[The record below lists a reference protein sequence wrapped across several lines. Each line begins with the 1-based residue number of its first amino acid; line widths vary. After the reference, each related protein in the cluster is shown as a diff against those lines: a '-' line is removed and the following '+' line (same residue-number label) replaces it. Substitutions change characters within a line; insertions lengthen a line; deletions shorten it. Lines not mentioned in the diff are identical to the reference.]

1 MRTGKDL
8 IGLAIVDVRDGKK
21 LGNADELVISPD
33 DGKLLGFIMKRGG
46 LFSSEEAIVEIEDV
60 RSIGTDA
67 ITVDGDEVAHTLEAS
82 AEAFREAR
90 GGSRSLVGRKVVT
103 QGGTLSGQVSDVVI
117 NEEQR
122 RVTALLIGGGML
134 EQSDAL
140 PADRIVSVGPDLI
153 VIRDGDASDDAIGPF
168 AAS

>member
-33 DGKLLGFIMKRGG
+33 DGKLLGFIMKSGG
-46 LFSSEEAIVEIEDV
+46 LFSSEEVIVEIEDV
-60 RSIGTDA
+60 RSIGADA

-90 GGSRSLVGRKVVT
+90 GGGRSLVGRKVVT
-103 QGGTLSGQVSDVVI
+103 QGGTLGGQVSDVVI

-134 EQSDAL
+134 EQGDAL